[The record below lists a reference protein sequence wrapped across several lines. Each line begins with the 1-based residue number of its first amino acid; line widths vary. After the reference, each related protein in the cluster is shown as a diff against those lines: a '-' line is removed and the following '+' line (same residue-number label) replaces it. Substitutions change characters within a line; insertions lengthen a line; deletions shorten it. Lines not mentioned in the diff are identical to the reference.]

1 MLPFARELGLPA
13 MKHSSRKIVA
23 RVLWAIGSLGA
34 VLFTCWWT
42 FVMVYA
48 RKFSSLALANVAL
61 GIFAAWKGFQ
71 YFNEERKSN

>member
-1 MLPFARELGLPA
+1 
-13 MKHSSRKIVA
+13 
-23 RVLWAIGSLGA
+23 VLWAIGSFGA
-34 VLFTCWWT
+34 VLFTCWWA

>member
-1 MLPFARELGLPA
+1 
-13 MKHSSRKIVA
+13 MKRSLRKMVVL
-23 RVLWAIGSLGA
+23 VLWAIGSFGA
-34 VLFTCWWT
+34 VLFTCWWA

>member
-1 MLPFARELGLPA
+1 
-13 MKHSSRKIVA
+13 MKRSFGKITVL
-23 RVLWAIGSLGA
+23 VLWAIGSFGA
-34 VLFTCWWT
+34 VLFTCWWAI
-42 FVMVYA
+42 VMVYAMVHA